1 MNESK
6 AVLWDM
12 DGTLVD
18 SGELHWIAWRITM
31 ANEGTVIAHEQF
43 LSTFGQC
50 NDSIISSWLGSAA
63 TAEQIERIAQ
73 AKEELY
79 RHSVSRVGIA
89 HEPGVARWLRRLHKR
104 GWQQAMASAAPR
116 ANIDAVLE
124 ALSASHIFQG
134 IVSAEDVQRG
144 KPDPE
149 VHVLAAS
156 RVGVAAERCIVVE
169 DASAGIEGGRRA
181 GMRSIGVS
189 HNGKDLHADLVVQ
202 SLELWEPDA
211 FDRLLSQTK

>member
-1 MNESK
+1 VYIEIWAMNESK

-50 NDSIISSWLGSAA
+50 NDSIIPSWLGSAA

-116 ANIDAVLE
+116 ANI
-124 ALSASHIFQG
+124 
-134 IVSAEDVQRG
+134 
-144 KPDPE
+144 
-149 VHVLAAS
+149 
-156 RVGVAAERCIVVE
+156 ERCWRPCQRATFFRALYRLKMYTGVNPI
-169 DASAGIEGGRRA
+169 RRY
-181 GMRSIGVS
+181 
-189 HNGKDLHADLVVQ
+189 
-202 SLELWEPDA
+202 
-211 FDRLLSQTK
+211 TC